1 LPWCLISMTNQV
13 GSGQHLEPAGFSAS
27 ENITI

>member
-1 LPWCLISMTNQV
+1 MTNQV